1 MHPRRTRGSQSGQ
14 EKSRRDKSLQA
25 QVEEPLGT
33 NSHQTISNSLANASI
48 WLGTKNSLYYLA
60 QSANSISWVLFV
72 CSYTTAIFSP
82 YLSGLFIKIVC
93 ARETFYSP
101 NQKRRNYQWVRK
113 TFRMLSA
120 GAFLKNLHQE
130 NYVSYRSQGIKKA
143 IKLDKVN
150 QQLGMSIML
159 FLHIFFAV
167 TACYQVKKSNFTFCG
182 VSKQAMTKFSFS
194 F

>member
-1 MHPRRTRGSQSGQ
+1 MHPRRTRASQSGQ

-33 NSHQTISNSLANASI
+33 NSHQTISNSLANANI

-101 NQKRRNYQWVRK
+101 KQKRRNYQWVRK

-120 GAFLKNLHQE
+120 GAFLTNLHLE
-130 NYVSYRSQGIKKA
+130 NYVSYWSQGIKKA
-143 IKLDKVN
+143 ISLTRQTDNLVWA
-150 QQLGMSIML
+150 SCFFCTF
-159 FLHIFFAV
+159 FLLSLHA
-167 TACYQVKKSNFTFCG
+167 TKWKSLISRF
-182 VSKQAMTKFSFS
+182 VE
-194 F
+194 

>member
-48 WLGTKNSLYYLA
+48 WLGTKDSLYYLA
-60 QSANSISWVLFV
+60 QLANSISWVLFV

-101 NQKRRNYQWVRK
+101 NRNEGTTNESEKR
-113 TFRMLSA
+113 
-120 GAFLKNLHQE
+120 
-130 NYVSYRSQGIKKA
+130 
-143 IKLDKVN
+143 
-150 QQLGMSIML
+150 LG
-159 FLHIFFAV
+159 
-167 TACYQVKKSNFTFCG
+167 CYQQEHSSKICTKKIMFLTDHK
-182 VSKQAMTKFSFS
+182 VSKKQ
-194 F
+194 